1 MENSTAEHQHFLNKI
16 RKFHILT
23 LDEEYQLAT
32 DWREKQD
39 KKAMDKIAKAHLKL
53 VVKVAHGYR
62 GYGLPISDLIAEG
75 NIGMMQAMKNY
86 DPERGFRFSTYAMWW
101 IKASIQDYVLHSWS
115 LVKIGT
121 TAAQKK
127 LFFSLKK
134 TKTALAE
141 NNQTEYLTTEMV
153 KKIATK
159 LDVSEEEVWSMDQ
172 RLGGKDSSLNAPV
185 KMHDANVE
193 WVDWLADDRENQ
205 ESEIIYK
212 DELNKRKHA
221 LENAMNALNE
231 REQKIIAGRRL
242 EEPPKTLEEMSQKL
256 SVSRERVRQL
266 EVSAFDKLKKALKRS
281 QLH

>member
-1 MENSTAEHQHFLNKI
+1 METSTAEHQHFLNKI
-16 RKFHILT
+16 RKFHILS

-39 KKAMDKIAKAHLKL
+39 KKAMDKIASAHLKL
-53 VVKVAHGYR
+53 VVKVANGYR
-62 GYGLPISDLIAEG
+62 GYGLPLVDLIAEG

-86 DPERGFRFSTYAMWW
+86 DPNRGFRFSTYAMWW

-115 LVKIGT
+115 LVKMGT

-134 TKTALAE
+134 TKNALAE
-141 NNQTEYLTTEMV
+141 NDRNEYLTPEMV
-153 KKIATK
+153 KKIAKK

-172 RLGGKDSSLNAPV
+172 RLGGKDSSLNTPV
-185 KMHDANVE
+185 KLHDSNLE

-212 DELNKRKHA
+212 DELSKRKQA

-231 REQKIIAGRRL
+231 REQQIIIGRRL
-242 EEPPKTLEEMSQKL
+242 DEPPQTLEEMSQKL
-256 SVSRERVRQL
+256 NISRERVRQL
-266 EVSAFDKLKKALKRS
+266 EVSAFEKLKKALKRS
-281 QLH
+281 HLH